1 MSPAGWAAWA
11 GLPGLAGLGGTTER
25 KLVRRKKN
33 VKIRPKLTLIAFQQQ
48 TGSMSAGDNV
58 KLDGN

>member
-1 MSPAGWAAWA
+1 MLGWA
-11 GLPGLAGLGGTTER
+11 GLGWLGLAGLGGTTER

>member
-1 MSPAGWAAWA
+1 MLGWTVLGWA
-11 GLPGLAGLGGTTER
+11 GLGCAGLGGTTER

-33 VKIRPKLTLIAFQQQ
+33 VKIRPKLTLIAFQEQ

>member
-1 MSPAGWAAWA
+1 MGWA
-11 GLPGLAGLGGTTER
+11 GLAGLGGTTER

-33 VKIRPKLTLIAFQQQ
+33 VKIRPKLTLIAFQEQ

>member
-11 GLPGLAGLGGTTER
+11 GLAGLGGTTER

>member
-1 MSPAGWAAWA
+1 MSPAAWA
-11 GLPGLAGLGGTTER
+11 GWAGLAGLGGTTER

-33 VKIRPKLTLIAFQQQ
+33 VKIRPKLTLIAFQEQ